1 MSISNLTCTHFS
13 FLPKEFNG
21 PISAIDT
28 FYTYANNALKDP
40 KAVQTGCSSKANSAK
55 PINRE
60 TKEYI
65 DKIFDLKIPLH
76 RRLAV
81 FKAISIGFGLRGG
94 EVEEQPIALVAKRA
108 RLVPRNR
115 RAHALPAPGGAH
127 VLPAIP
133 ATAHALPAPG
143 GAHVLLA
150 IPATTHALP
159 I

>member
-1 MSISNLTCTHFS
+1 LAHSSNALSQDIWAISNEQRVLS
-13 FLPKEFNG
+13 FKDPEFNG

-40 KAVQTGCSSKANSAK
+40 KAVQTGYSSKANSAK
-55 PINRE
+55 PLNRE

-94 EVEEQPIALVAKRA
+94 EV
-108 RLVPRNR
+108 
-115 RAHALPAPGGAH
+115 
-127 VLPAIP
+127 
-133 ATAHALPAPG
+133 
-143 GAHVLLA
+143 
-150 IPATTHALP
+150 
-159 I
+159 

>member
-1 MSISNLTCTHFS
+1 MHSFFS

-40 KAVQTGCSSKANSAK
+40 KAVQTGYSSKANSAK
-55 PINRE
+55 PLNRE

-94 EVEEQPIALVAKRA
+94 EV
-108 RLVPRNR
+108 
-115 RAHALPAPGGAH
+115 
-127 VLPAIP
+127 
-133 ATAHALPAPG
+133 
-143 GAHVLLA
+143 
-150 IPATTHALP
+150 
-159 I
+159 